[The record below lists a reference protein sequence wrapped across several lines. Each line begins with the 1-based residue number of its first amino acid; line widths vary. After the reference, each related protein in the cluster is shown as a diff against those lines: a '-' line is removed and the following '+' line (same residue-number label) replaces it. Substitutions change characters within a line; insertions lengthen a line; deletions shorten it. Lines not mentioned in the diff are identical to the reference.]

1 MDITTEAGT
10 LFDSHL
16 RRKNMALLL
25 GITIV
30 KPCGSSNL
38 ENAARHAGK
47 HLADA
52 VERKKNEY
60 RGSFPSPYSLLP
72 LIMSM
77 CGEVGSDVHAL
88 TKELAIRRVGHR
100 LEIHPNDSWHLA
112 EGMEIARLRRRFSFV
127 LQQTLSFRTCHHLCR
142 QGVALVG
149 NKQLCLQGPMTVD
162 TYCTEGVLPGPRD
175 GKK

>member
-60 RGSFPSPYSLLP
+60 RGSFPSPYSHLP

-127 LQQTLSFRTCHHLCR
+127 LQQTLSFRTCQHLCR